1 MSAVQPLVPVLAA
14 LGLLA
19 VFLLLLWVMAR
30 GARRML
36 GHDPAASEALERCA
50 SCAERPLCETGALA
64 GWLSIRPRA
73 CPNLELFQKRQPL

>member
-1 MSAVQPLVPVLAA
+1 MSLVPVLVALALFAA
-14 LGLLA
+14 
-19 VFLLLLWVMAR
+19 FLLSFSVIAR

-36 GHDPAASEALERCA
+36 GNDAVASAAIERCA

-73 CPNLELFQKRQPL
+73 CPNLELLHKRQPL